1 MINRRSF
8 IKSVGAGAA
17 AMLVPPG
24 LTQAAI
30 GEHTNVIL
38 IMSDDTGYET
48 FGCYGSEQY
57 KTPRI
62 DELAKTGLRFNHCY
76 SQPLCCPSRVKIMT
90 GKSLSLIHI

>member
-1 MINRRSF
+1 MINRRNF

-17 AMLVPPG
+17 ATLIPPT
-24 LTQAAI
+24 LAQAAK
-30 GEHTNVIL
+30 GKHTNVIL

-62 DELAKTGLRFNHCY
+62 DELAETGLRFNH
-76 SQPLCCPSRVKIMT
+76 
-90 GKSLSLIHI
+90 

>member
-17 AMLVPPG
+17 AMLVPSG

-62 DELAKTGLRFNHCY
+62 DELAKQACDSITVT
-76 SQPLCCPSRVKIMT
+76 PSHFVAPVES
-90 GKSLSLIHI
+90 KS

>member
-30 GEHTNVIL
+30 GKHTNVTVSYTHLTLPTIL
-38 IMSDDTGYET
+38 
-48 FGCYGSEQY
+48 
-57 KTPRI
+57 
-62 DELAKTGLRFNHCY
+62 L
-76 SQPLCCPSRVKIMT
+76 V
-90 GKSLSLIHI
+90 